1 MCAWAPTFTLHSAW
15 TPLPSKK
22 GKCTCRG
29 KLASL
34 PDFVLEVGSEST
46 ARHDVTGKRDIYARI
61 GVAEYW
67 RFDRSGGELYG
78 EPLAGDFLEGGTYR
92 PAELTT
98 EPDGILKGYS
108 PVLRLSLAWRDGML
122 VFYDPEAGEYL
133 RNLREERVA
142 REVAESTLGIERR
155 IREAAEARISQLEAE
170 LRRRED
176 G

>member
-1 MCAWAPTFTLHSAW
+1 MCASAPTFTLHSAW
-15 TPLPSKK
+15 TPPPSKK
-22 GKCTCRG
+22 RKMYLPWEAGKP
-29 KLASL
+29 

-98 EPDGILKGYS
+98 EPDGVLKGYS
-108 PVLRLSLAWRDGML
+108 PALRLSLCWRAGDGGVDIGSDGML
-122 VFYDPEAGEYL
+122 AFYDPTTGEYL
-133 RNLREERVA
+133 RNLRGERA
-142 REVAESTLGIERR
+142 A
-155 IREAAEARISQLEAE
+155 REAAEARVRELEEE
-170 LRRRED
+170 LRRQGR
-176 G
+176 